1 MVGSDDSTPLKSQ
14 SVGLKRSLGPGIAIA
29 VVVGNVIGSG
39 IFLKPGTIAA
49 DGGRFDLI
57 ILVWVFG
64 GLLCLLGALCFAE
77 LAAMYPQ
84 AGGIYVYL
92 REAYGELF
100 AFLFGWTEVIFGKP
114 AAIGAL
120 AVAFAGKFALAFNR
134 ELSAWE
140 QVVMAIFLIGSLA
153 WVNIMGVL
161 WGGRMQVLTT
171 VIKAGFLGVLAVL
184 PFALAAFT
192 ERSLDTTNY
201 GTVVTA
207 NESSMAVQIGAVLLA
222 VMWSYNGW
230 HGLTSLAEE
239 VREPQRNIPLSL
251 FAGIGILIALYVSAN
266 VAYHGVLSM
275 QEMKAAGPDAAEHM
289 LDRLLGRWGVLAIS
303 AVIMCSTFGAINV
316 NLLNAPR
323 IIFAMGRDRLLFRG
337 LGKVHAD
344 YRTPVTA
351 IVVMALMS
359 TSLIVAVM
367 IAKHLAQH
375 ATPDALQSEIAR
387 RIVGS
392 LQDDSIFDLLTNFV
406 IFSAS
411 IFYALTVLAVLVLRF
426 RQPQMNRPYRTWGY
440 PLTPVFFLGVYTWFL
455 VQVYSSRELES
466 RVGLLLIGMGIP
478 VFFIGQWWKSR
489 R

>member
-1 MVGSDDSTPLKSQ
+1 
-14 SVGLKRSLGPGIAIA
+14 
-29 VVVGNVIGSG
+29 
-39 IFLKPGTIAA
+39 
-49 DGGRFDLI
+49 
-57 ILVWVFG
+57 
-64 GLLCLLGALCFAE
+64 
-77 LAAMYPQ
+77 
-84 AGGIYVYL
+84 
-92 REAYGELF
+92 
-100 AFLFGWTEVIFGKP
+100 
-114 AAIGAL
+114 
-120 AVAFAGKFALAFNR
+120 
-134 ELSAWE
+134 
-140 QVVMAIFLIGSLA
+140 
-153 WVNIMGVL
+153 
-161 WGGRMQVLTT
+161 
-171 VIKAGFLGVLAVL
+171 
-184 PFALAAFT
+184 
-192 ERSLDTTNY
+192 
-201 GTVVTA
+201 
-207 NESSMAVQIGAVLLA
+207 
-222 VMWSYNGW
+222 
-230 HGLTSLAEE
+230 
-239 VREPQRNIPLSL
+239 L

-289 LDRLLGRWGVLAIS
+289 LDRLLGRWGVLAMS

-367 IAKHLAQH
+367 IAKHLAQD